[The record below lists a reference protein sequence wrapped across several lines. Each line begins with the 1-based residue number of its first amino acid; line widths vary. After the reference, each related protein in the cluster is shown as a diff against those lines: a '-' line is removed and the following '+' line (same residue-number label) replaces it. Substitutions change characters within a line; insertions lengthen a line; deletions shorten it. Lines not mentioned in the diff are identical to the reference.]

1 MSINGG
7 TPEYLTA
14 WSNGAITE
22 DQVNLTSGSY
32 TVTVFDANGCMS
44 DTTVFVADFTVSGIE
59 EQTDI
64 QLSVYPNPSQGDATI
79 AWEGNMTELMVFDQN
94 GRLIANNNI
103 EGASSYQIIGLGAGT
118 YLVRLSGTNEITA
131 TQRIVVL

>member
-1 MSINGG
+1 M
-7 TPEYLTA
+7 TA
-14 WSNGAITE
+14 
-22 DQVNLTSGSY
+22 
-32 TVTVFDANGCMS
+32 
-44 DTTVFVADFTVSGIE
+44 
-59 EQTDI
+59 
-64 QLSVYPNPSQGDATI
+64 
-79 AWEGNMTELMVFDQN
+79 LMIFDQN